1 VGAGRAPRTAIDEVG
16 AGLGIGM
23 TDSRDIAGVIAPP
36 PLIYAGALLVGGV
49 LGRLVPSFA
58 WPLDIAVEGA
68 RIAGLALLALGILL
82 LAAGL
87 LQFRRHGTPVPPHRP
102 TTALVT
108 TGVYR
113 ISRNPLYLALT
124 ALYLGI
130 GLLLPSLP
138 VLVLVLPVLVAMR
151 YGVIARE
158 ERYLEGKFG
167 DAYRDYKT
175 RVRRW
180 L

>member
-1 VGAGRAPRTAIDEVG
+1 
-16 AGLGIGM
+16 M
-23 TDSRDIAGVIAPP
+23 TDSHDTAGVIAPP
-36 PLIYAGALLVGGV
+36 PLIYAGGLLAGGIF
-49 LGRLVPSFA
+49 GRLVPSLA

-68 RIAGLALLALGILL
+68 RLAGVASLALGILL

-124 ALYLGI
+124 AIYLGI

-138 VLVLVLPVLVAMR
+138 VLALVLPVLVAMR
-151 YGVIARE
+151 FGVIARE

-167 DAYRDYKT
+167 EDYRAYKT